1 MKTIPNTPVEV
12 LYFDGAC
19 PLCRKEMTHLARLKD
34 EHLTLVDVHALADS
48 QTAPNKAAML
58 EVLHLKRGDTWITGV
73 DANVAAWRHTQIGL
87 LWQILR
93 WPLLGAVVD
102 WVYKHW
108 ARRRFKKLYGNG
120 IPCADTSCSSISGPL

>member
-1 MKTIPNTPVEV
+1 MNSMPTNADDI

-19 PLCRKEMTHLARLKD
+19 PLCSKEMAHLARLKD
-34 EHLTLVDVHALADS
+34 ARLTLVDVHSLPDS
-48 QTAPNKAAML
+48 QAEPSKAAML

-87 LWQILR
+87 LWQALR
-93 WPLLGAVVD
+93 WPILGAVVD

-108 ARRRFKKLYGNG
+108 ARRRFEKLYGNG
-120 IPCADTSCSSISGPL
+120 IPCTDTQCSSPSDPT